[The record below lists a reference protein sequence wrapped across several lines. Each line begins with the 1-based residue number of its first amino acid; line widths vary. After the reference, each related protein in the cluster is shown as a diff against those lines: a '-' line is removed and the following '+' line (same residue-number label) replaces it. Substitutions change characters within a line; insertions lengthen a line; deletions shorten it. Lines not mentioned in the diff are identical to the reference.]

1 MSSDAMLTQVP
12 VDTEPEMEIVRD
24 LLRRGLPV
32 VPVPLIIGAL
42 MAGVDGAL
50 SAATALAMVV
60 ANFVA
65 AAVSLIWAA
74 RINLG
79 LLMGV
84 ALFGYLLR
92 VSVLFGIV
100 FLLKD
105 LGWVHLGVLG
115 GTLIVTHLGLLAWEL
130 KYVSASLAHP
140 ALKPVHKEP
149 AT

>member
-1 MSSDAMLTQVP
+1 MLAQVP

-24 LLRRGLPV
+24 VLRRGLPL

-42 MAGVDGAL
+42 IAGVDGVL

-60 ANFVA
+60 ANLLAVA
-65 AAVSLIWAA
+65 ISLVRAA

-92 VSVLFGIV
+92 VSALFGLV

-105 LGWVHLGVLG
+105 LGWIHLGVLG

-140 ALKPVHKEP
+140 DLKPVHKEP
-149 AT
+149 VT